1 MKVLVTG
8 ANGQLGT
15 EMRNVSC
22 GSHDDYLFTDV
33 DELDITDADAVMRYV
48 RANDVDVVVNC
59 AAYTNVDKAED
70 DYAAA
75 DLINNKAVSNLAMA
89 CKAVDATLIHISTD
103 YVFKGDNNVPCRED
117 WPTDPLGV
125 YGVTKLAGEEAVI
138 RTGCKYLI
146 FRTAWLYSPYGNN
159 FVKTMRRLTSEKDA
173 LKVVFDQVGTP
184 TYAADLASVIYRII
198 DGGML
203 DRTGIYH
210 FSNEGVCSWYDFAKE
225 ICELSGNECDI
236 QPCHSDEFPSKV
248 KRPHF
253 SVLDK
258 TKLKDTFGFSVPYW
272 KDSLKVCIG
281 ILNNQ

>member
-89 CKAVDATLIHISTD
+89 CKAVGATLIHISTD
-103 YVFKGDNNVPCRED
+103 YVFKGDNNVP
-117 WPTDPLGV
+117 
-125 YGVTKLAGEEAVI
+125 
-138 RTGCKYLI
+138 
-146 FRTAWLYSPYGNN
+146 
-159 FVKTMRRLTSEKDA
+159 
-173 LKVVFDQVGTP
+173 
-184 TYAADLASVIYRII
+184 
-198 DGGML
+198 
-203 DRTGIYH
+203 
-210 FSNEGVCSWYDFAKE
+210 
-225 ICELSGNECDI
+225 
-236 QPCHSDEFPSKV
+236 
-248 KRPHF
+248 
-253 SVLDK
+253 
-258 TKLKDTFGFSVPYW
+258 
-272 KDSLKVCIG
+272 
-281 ILNNQ
+281 

>member
-70 DYAAA
+70 DYAVA

-89 CKAVDATLIHISTD
+89 CKAVDAALIHISTD

-198 DGGML
+198 DGRML

-258 TKLKDTFGFSVPYW
+258 TKLKDTFGISVPYW